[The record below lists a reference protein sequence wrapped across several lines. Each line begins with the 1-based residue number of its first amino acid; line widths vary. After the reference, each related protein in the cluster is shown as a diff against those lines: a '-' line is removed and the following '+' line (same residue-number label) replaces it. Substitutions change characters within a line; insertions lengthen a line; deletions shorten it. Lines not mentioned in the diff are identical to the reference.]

1 MIKTNKVFED
11 FFASFDK
18 VWIKFLHSCRTAP
31 FMMSK
36 RITGPENRHS
46 LVMLSFVATKAI
58 SGPERHI

>member
-36 RITGPENRHS
+36 RITGPENKDS
-46 LVMLSFVATKAI
+46 LAMLSFVLSQSI
-58 SGPERHI
+58 S